1 MKIQISLAACAAL
14 AAFGAN
20 AADYVESAIETTTA
34 VVHLPTA
41 IPQTVAVRACAECD
55 ATNLVATADT
65 HYFIGHTEVTLEEL
79 RQSMATVNTWAY
91 VFYDAK
97 QKVITRIKLDA
108 VVNPS
113 LEIEAKRNQKRR
125 GN

>member
-1 MKIQISLAACAAL
+1 MKIRISLAVCAAL

-20 AADYVESAIETTTA
+20 AGKYVESAIETSTT
-34 VVHLPTA
+34 VIHLPTE
-41 IPQTVAVRACAECD
+41 IPQTVAIRACAECS
-55 ATNLVATADT
+55 ARNLAATADT
-65 HYFIGHTEVTLEEL
+65 RYFIGHTEVTLEEL
-79 RQSMATVNTWAY
+79 RQSMASVNTGAY

-108 VVNPS
+108 VVYPS